1 MKYQP
6 QERKIK
12 TITITLTQSC
22 NLKCSYCYENNK
34 SPKAMTFNT
43 AQQIIDKEL
52 QNKDKYTGFEIDL
65 FGGEPFLQFELIK
78 QITNYACQELN
89 DFPHTI
95 FLTTNGT
102 LVHGDV
108 QKWLI
113 DHKDCVICGLSLD
126 GTREMHNT
134 NRSNSFDSIDI
145 DFFAE
150 NYPMQDIKMTISREK
165 HFPQWLK
172 A

>member
-1 MKYQP
+1 
-6 QERKIK
+6 
-12 TITITLTQSC
+12 
-22 NLKCSYCYENNK
+22 
-34 SPKAMTFNT
+34 MTFST
-43 AQQIIDKEL
+43 AQQIIDNEL

-78 QITNYACQELN
+78 QITKYACQELN

-113 DHKDCVICGLSLD
+113 DHKDCVICGLSLMKPCLTLRA
-126 GTREMHNT
+126 GKSMINNT
-134 NRSNSFDSIDI
+134 AVLLITQNRVKKRFQKMTPALVLIRLQHPEKAAMSPISSM
-145 DFFAE
+145 DFFR
-150 NYPMQDIKMTISREK
+150 S
-165 HFPQWLK
+165 
-172 A
+172 